1 MNTIDPETIDPE
13 RLARAED
20 FMRRNARLI
29 DRHRF
34 AFHFRGGP
42 ATAITAA
49 LRPYENPDGG
59 YGHGLEPDLRGEA
72 SQPVPAQHAL
82 EFLHEAGADG
92 DPAVG
97 RICGY
102 LTSIAR
108 PDGGVPFVLT
118 TVRDAPAAPWWQAP
132 DDPPGHIVPTGT
144 LAGQLY
150 RIGASHPWLGRA
162 TDFCWAW
169 LDEAT
174 EVPPYEIYAILAF
187 LDHVPDRERAESA
200 FERLR
205 APMLAHIDLD
215 PEAEGDVHLP
225 LDYAAAPDGFGRRLF
240 DDGIIEAHL
249 DALVK
254 AQRDDGGWT
263 VGFPFW
269 TPQTEPEWRG
279 FITVDRLRTLRAYG
293 RLSA

>member
-1 MNTIDPETIDPE
+1 MKTIDTE

-42 ATAITAA
+42 AAAITAA

-82 EFLHEAGADG
+82 EFLHEAGAG
-92 DPAVG
+92 VDPAVG
-97 RICGY
+97 RICDY

-108 PDGGVPFVLT
+108 PDGGVPFVLP
-118 TVRDAPAAPWWQAP
+118 TVRGTPAGPWWRSP

-144 LAGQLY
+144 LAGQLH
-150 RIGASHPWLGRA
+150 RIGVGHPWLEPA
-162 TDFCWAW
+162 TGFCWAW
-169 LDEAT
+169 LDEAAD
-174 EVPPYEIYAILAF
+174 PQPYEIYAILTF
-187 LDHVPDRERAESA
+187 LDHVPDRDRAEAA

-205 APMLAHIDLD
+205 KPMLAHVALD
-215 PEAEGDVHLP
+215 PRTGGDAHFP
-225 LDYAAAPDGFGRRLF
+225 LDFAPSPDGFGRRLF
-240 DDGIIEAHL
+240 DDDVIEAHL
-249 DALVK
+249 DALVE
-254 AQRDDGGWT
+254 AQQDDGGWT
-263 VGFPFW
+263 VNFLIW
-269 TPQTEPEWRG
+269 TPQTGPEWGG
-279 FITVDRLRTLRAYG
+279 FVTVERLRTLRAYG